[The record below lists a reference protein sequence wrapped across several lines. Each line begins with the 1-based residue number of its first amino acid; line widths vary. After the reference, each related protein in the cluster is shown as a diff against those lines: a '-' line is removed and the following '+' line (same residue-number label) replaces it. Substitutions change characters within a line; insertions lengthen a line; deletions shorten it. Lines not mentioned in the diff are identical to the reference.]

1 MEVSADFAASP
12 TYSVNVY
19 NGTELVY
26 SQVGIPSG
34 DVGGRYVGAGRGGR
48 YCAIFWY
55 CDLGILIYTPPS
67 GVEEYEA
74 TRVEYLMDTLPPNPE
89 PSCTMVI
96 GGENLPDFAI
106 SNIYWQFDPPFKRGD
121 ANGDGAINIADAIAM
136 LGYLFG
142 GEPLNCVAAMDVNG
156 DNVADISDPI
166 YELAFLFSG
175 GAGPV
180 GGPACTP
187 DSTPPNP
194 PLECESSGCP

>member
-1 MEVSADFAASP
+1 MGIIDGAGIFEEIDGIEVTTCPEVSITA
-12 TYSVNVY
+12 
-19 NGTELVY
+19 
-26 SQVGIPSG
+26 G
-34 DVGGRYVGAGRGGR
+34 D
-48 YCAIFWY
+48 
-55 CDLGILIYTPPS
+55 P
-67 GVEEYEA
+67 
-74 TRVEYLMDTLPPNPE
+74 
-89 PSCTMVI
+89 
-96 GGENLPDFAI
+96 
-106 SNIYWQFDPPFKRGD
+106 
-121 ANGDGAINIADAIAM
+121 NGDGAINIADAIAM

-194 PLECESSGCP
+194 PLACESSGCP